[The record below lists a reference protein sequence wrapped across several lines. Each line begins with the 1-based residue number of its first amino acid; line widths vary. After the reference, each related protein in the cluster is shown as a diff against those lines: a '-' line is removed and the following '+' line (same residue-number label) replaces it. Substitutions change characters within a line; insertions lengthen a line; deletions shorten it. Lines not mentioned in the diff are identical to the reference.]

1 MYVIQHWQI
10 ILAIRGQRNGAK
22 EMQSKTYMYSRD
34 ITLATDEGLVD
45 HALLVGFSGDRVEF
59 ADDVG
64 APGALQITP
73 ALTNYSSDS
82 RSKKLHQRNAVN
94 ETSYATCN
102 DKPN

>member
-1 MYVIQHWQI
+1 MQI

-22 EMQSKTYMYSRD
+22 EMQSKKYMYSRD
-34 ITLATDEGLVD
+34 ITVATDEGLVD
-45 HALLVGFSGDRVEF
+45 HARLVGFLGDGIELP
-59 ADDVG
+59 DDIG
-64 APGALQITP
+64 ATRALQITP

-82 RSKKLHQRNAVN
+82 RSKKLRQRNAVN